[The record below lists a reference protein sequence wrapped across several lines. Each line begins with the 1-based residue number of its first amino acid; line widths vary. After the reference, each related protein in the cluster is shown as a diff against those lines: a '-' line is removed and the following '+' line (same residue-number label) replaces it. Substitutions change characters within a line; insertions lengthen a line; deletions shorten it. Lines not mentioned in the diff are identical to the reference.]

1 MTGIL
6 RKQYSMIY
14 GVKMMKHDSKKSN
27 NYTILKNLISK
38 SRNFK
43 LPDEIDYIVLYTF
56 LYKYCSDSIKNHF
69 LMALQDKEMTLDE
82 AYASNYYQEVLKED
96 AMHLYGFHIEK
107 PEAFIDEV
115 INNSYSDRFFLSEF
129 FNVFPRNLTF
139 ASNSRES
146 EYFKFLFQ
154 TFQEIIKVDKHE
166 FESEIKLSIKEIIYA
181 ISKLDLFESEFSFD
195 QVFEVL
201 SSSKLMH
208 IKPTPDYISQ
218 LLSSIISCDKT
229 SIEKAYDPF
238 LNDGTSLI
246 RLSNE
251 CELGVSYYGK
261 ESDKLA
267 YCYTITRF
275 LINHFNLNH
284 VEFRNEDA
292 TESIDIDG
300 SSFDVILS
308 KIPLKI
314 RNYYSSR
321 ENQNIEINKR
331 SKRNELEKVLLNEF
345 NMNSDSFTK
354 DSELNSA
361 IENLLEKIDVE
372 SYPYLEFTGEYE
384 TLKDNEFLFLINLV
398 ESLKDDGVMAISI
411 SQNFLFKNSLKTLR
425 KYLTFEKNYIDAIIS
440 IPEEIGRRKTEVI
453 IVFKKNR
460 TNKAILFIDISKKYE
475 TQKNRVLFP
484 GLFRRN
490 LIFSNETIDKI
501 KDVYSKKL
509 TIDKFSNLISITDIE
524 KNEFN
529 LSVSRYVDTFE
540 GKFIKL
546 TDLKKE
552 KEEIDSNINELNLKI
567 EKMMDELNI
576 RF

>member
-1 MTGIL
+1 MTEIL
-6 RKQYSMIY
+6 RKQYLTIY
-14 GVKMMKHDSKKSN
+14 GVKMMRPDSKKSN
-27 NYTILKNLISK
+27 NYSVLKNLISK

-43 LPDEIDYIVLYTF
+43 LPEEIDYIVIYTF
-56 LYKYCSDSIKNHF
+56 LYKYCSDSLKDYF
-69 LMALQDKEMTLDE
+69 LMTLQDKEMTLDE

-96 AMHLYGFHIEK
+96 SMKLYGFHIEK

-115 INNSYSDRFFLSEF
+115 INNEYSDRFFLSKF
-129 FNVFPRNLTF
+129 FRVFPRNLTF
-139 ASNSRES
+139 SSDSNKSQ
-146 EYFKFLFQ
+146 YFKFLFK
-154 TFQEIIKVDKHE
+154 TLHEEIKIDKYE
-166 FESEIKLSIKEIIYA
+166 FESEIKLAIKEIIYA
-181 ISKLDLFESEFSFD
+181 ISKLDLFESQFSFD

-229 SIEKAYDPF
+229 SIKKAYDPF
-238 LNDGTSLI
+238 LNDGSTLI
-246 RLSNE
+246 KLSDE
-251 CELGVSYYGK
+251 CELGVTYYGK

-275 LINHFNLNH
+275 LDY
-284 VEFRNEDA
+284 VEFINEDA
-292 TESIDIDG
+292 TDSIDIDG
-300 SSFDVILS
+300 SSFDVIMS

-321 ENQNIEINKR
+321 ENQKIEINKR

-345 NMNSDSFTK
+345 NISSDSFTN
-354 DSELNSA
+354 DSELNNA
-361 IENLLEKIDVE
+361 LENLLEKMDAE
-372 SYPYLEFTGEYE
+372 SSSEMEFTGEYE
-384 TLKDNEFLFLINLV
+384 SLKDNEFLFLINLAG
-398 ESLKDDGVMAISI
+398 SLKDGGVMAISI
-411 SQNFLFKNSLKTLR
+411 SQNFLFKSSLKTLR
-425 KYLTFEKNYIDAIIS
+425 KYLTFEKNYIDTIIS
-440 IPEEIGRRKTEVI
+440 IPEEIGRRRSEII

-460 TNKAILFIDISKKYE
+460 TNKEILFIDLSKKFE
-475 TQKNRVLFP
+475 TQKNSVLFP

-501 KDVYSKKL
+501 KDVYSKKS
-509 TIDKFSNLISITDIE
+509 TIDKFSNLISITEIQ

-546 TDLKKE
+546 SDLKQE

-567 EKMMDELNI
+567 EKMMNELNI

>member
-1 MTGIL
+1 MTEIL
-6 RKQYSMIY
+6 RKQYSTIY
-14 GVKMMKHDSKKSN
+14 GVRMMRPDSKKSN
-27 NYTILKNLISK
+27 NYFVLKNLISK

-43 LPDEIDYIVLYTF
+43 LPDEIDYIVIYTF
-56 LYKYCSDSIKNHF
+56 LYKYCSDSLKDQF
-69 LMALQDKEMTLDE
+69 MMTLQDKEMTLDE
-82 AYASNYYQEVLKED
+82 AYVSNYYQEVLKED
-96 AMHLYGFHIEK
+96 AMKLYGFHIEK

-115 INNSYSDRFFLSEF
+115 INNDYSDRFFLSNF
-129 FNVFPRNLTF
+129 FRVFPRNLTF
-139 ASNSRES
+139 SSDS
-146 EYFKFLFQ
+146 KKSQYFDFLFK
-154 TFQEIIKVDKHE
+154 TLREEINIDKYE
-166 FESEIKLSIKEIIYA
+166 FESEIKLAIKEIIYA
-181 ISKLDLFESEFSFD
+181 ISKLDLFESEFPFD

-229 SIEKAYDPF
+229 SIKKAYDPF
-238 LNDGTSLI
+238 LNDGNSLVK
-246 RLSNE
+246 LSNE
-251 CELGVSYYGK
+251 CELGITYYGK
-261 ESDKLA
+261 ESDKLT

-275 LINHFNLNH
+275 LINYFNLDY
-284 VEFRNEDA
+284 VEFINEDA

-321 ENQNIEINKR
+321 ENQKIEINKR

-345 NMNSDSFTK
+345 NINSDSFTK
-354 DSELNSA
+354 DSELNNA
-361 IENLLEKIDVE
+361 LENLLEKMDVE
-372 SYPYLEFTGEYE
+372 SSSEMEFTGEYE
-384 TLKDNEFLFLINLV
+384 SLKDNEFLFLINLAQ
-398 ESLKDDGVMAISI
+398 SLRDDGVMAISI
-411 SQNFLFKNSLKTLR
+411 SQNFLFKSSLKTLR
-425 KYLTFEKNYIDAIIS
+425 KYLTFEKNYIDTIIS
-440 IPEEIGRRKTEVI
+440 IPEEIGRRRPEVI

-460 TNKAILFIDISKKYE
+460 TNKEILFIDISKKYE
-475 TQKNRVLFP
+475 TQKNGVLFP

-501 KDVYSKKL
+501 KDVYSKKS
-509 TIDKFSNLISITDIE
+509 TIDKFSNLISIDEIQ
-524 KNEFN
+524 NNDFN

-540 GKFIKL
+540 GRFIRL
-546 TDLKKE
+546 SDLKQE
-552 KEEIDSNINELNLKI
+552 KEEIGSNIDELNLKI